1 MVLPPEPLQSCSQ
14 FNSATTNSHS
24 LPRVLPH
31 CSRMESSISH
41 PSCQSKSVLV
51 LSPVPLLTKRGQFG
65 ELVLPSLPP
74 PGWRRRREREE
85 MVCCTGSALTGR
97 KIRPAEAGPKW
108 SEGEGRGR
116 EWQNS
121 PSIKVEGSVC
131 LEPNLKIDSDM
142 EPETEGMQET
152 ENT

>member
-1 MVLPPEPLQSCSQ
+1 
-14 FNSATTNSHS
+14 
-24 LPRVLPH
+24 
-31 CSRMESSISH
+31 MESSISH

-51 LSPVPLLTKRGQFG
+51 LSLVPLLVKRGQFG

-74 PGWRRRREREE
+74 PGWKKRREREE
-85 MVCCTGSALTGR
+85 MVSCTASALTSR
-97 KIRPAEAGPKW
+97 KNRPAEAGSMW

-121 PSIKVEGSVC
+121 PSVKVEGSIC
-131 LEPNLKIDSDM
+131 LEPNLEIDSDM
-142 EPETEGMQET
+142 EPETEAVQET

>member
-1 MVLPPEPLQSCSQ
+1 M
-14 FNSATTNSHS
+14 A
-24 LPRVLPH
+24 
-31 CSRMESSISH
+31 
-41 PSCQSKSVLV
+41 
-51 LSPVPLLTKRGQFG
+51 KRGQFG
-65 ELVLPSLPP
+65 ELVLPSLPL

-85 MVCCTGSALTGR
+85 LVCCTASALTGR

-108 SEGEGRGR
+108 SVGEGRGR

-131 LEPNLKIDSDM
+131 LELNLKIDSDM